1 MCPDGG
7 VEESGG
13 EEGKEAT
20 VSEGGRRRSGES
32 LGAHEGGTKQ
42 RQRDPQRV
50 HSLMPTDTSRL
61 HLLQL
66 QRSSA
71 VTPLRDTRDIWRVFG
86 LKEKQC
92 VSLHLLLLF
101 YSFLFSYF
109 SCVKQDKV
117 SRLWNWLGREGRSWE
132 FWERVREGKKTRVEF
147 FITVSEAAGH
157 HMPTL
162 GCLSD
167 WIFEFVKHCHFF
179 LWGKK
184 ELSSS
189 VKWNVEPRVR
199 FFHVCRKSRLFYQ
212 LITTFMLGSCL
223 FFFIF

>member
-7 VEESGG
+7 GGGEERGG

-101 YSFLFSYF
+101 HSFLFSYF

-132 FWERVREGKKTRVEF
+132 FWERVREEKKNTRRVLHHGEWSCWTRHANTGLFKWFDFWVCKTLSF
-147 FITVSEAAGH
+147 FPVG
-157 HMPTL
+157 
-162 GCLSD
+162 
-167 WIFEFVKHCHFF
+167 
-179 LWGKK
+179 
-184 ELSSS
+184 
-189 VKWNVEPRVR
+189 
-199 FFHVCRKSRLFYQ
+199 
-212 LITTFMLGSCL
+212 
-223 FFFIF
+223 